1 MGDYIKNRV
10 LREAGLMIKKQ
21 LTVRQVAQEVGFSKS
36 TVFRDLTER
45 LPLIDKVKAR
55 KVRKVL
61 DRHKFERASRG
72 GKAAAAYRKYER
84 T

>member
-1 MGDYIKNRV
+1 MEDYIKSRV
-10 LREAGLMIKKQ
+10 LREAGLVIKKQ

-45 LPLIDKVKAR
+45 LPLINRTKAR

-61 DRHKFERASRG
+61 DKHKFERASRG
-72 GKAAAAYRKYER
+72 GKAAAAYRRSER